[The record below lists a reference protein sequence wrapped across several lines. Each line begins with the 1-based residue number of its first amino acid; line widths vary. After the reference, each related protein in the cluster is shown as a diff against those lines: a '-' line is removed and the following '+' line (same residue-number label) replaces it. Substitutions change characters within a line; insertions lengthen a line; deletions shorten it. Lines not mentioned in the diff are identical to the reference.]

1 MKSAKEPKVKLTLTV
16 RKSAIEEAKK
26 YASQEGTSLS
36 NIVEDYLVK
45 YSKKNKTNDNEEKD
59 ITKSL
64 AYQLMGCAKDGPL
77 SNITDNEIKD
87 LRIKDRY
94 NL

>member
-26 YASQEGTSLS
+26 YATAEGSSLS

-45 YSKKNKTNDNEEKD
+45 YSKKHQNNSEGTQNIAD
-59 ITKSL
+59 L
-64 AYQLMGCAKDGPL
+64 LFGCAKDGPL
-77 SNITDNEIKD
+77 SNMTDKEIKD
-87 LRIKDRY
+87 LKIKERY